1 MKLSRL
7 LILIIACL
15 LALVFAGASAIVIN
29 NSRDY
34 LVKQM
39 RSHAQDTAA
48 SLGLSLSS
56 TMKNGNTARMNSMA
70 DAIFDSGYYQEV
82 VIHDIS
88 GELLVSRVQAPQP
101 MEVPLWF
108 ARFFVL
114 EAPRGQS
121 LVMNG
126 WRQIATVEVAS
137 HPGHAYRE
145 LWRVSQQAFWWIM
158 SIGIASFILI
168 FVVLRVALAPLKEME
183 ALALGISNRRFG
195 ILKKLPWA
203 RELRRVAHA
212 LNTMSL
218 TVERTLG
225 EQTSLAERLHLKAYV
240 DGVTGLANGRDFRE
254 RLDHLL
260 NAPEEFSNGALLFV
274 HLDQLQAFNDT
285 HGHGAGNS
293 LLQRVAQRL
302 AELCQTCNAPLLA
315 RMNGA
320 EFAIL
325 VPDMEANEA
334 KELGSRVV
342 AVLEGIGLPGE
353 MPIGAQVGIALC
365 RPSEGVA
372 ALLSKADRALHAA
385 RRSADRKWQLYE
397 DAEWD
402 EGIAASRNQW
412 KSDIEAALK
421 SGNIAL
427 QFQPAQSG
435 KDQRDLYREVLVRVA
450 TEDGELQPAGVFLP
464 IVERLGMAVHLDKLV
479 VSRAMEYLS
488 KDPDAGKLAINLFV
502 SSILNEEFVEWLYE
516 RLAADINLSMRLVF
530 EVPEAE
536 VGHRFDELRTVMQHL
551 RQTGAQFAIDH
562 FGHAAAV
569 IGHLRNLPVDFIK
582 IDGSYIRQIDQND
595 DKQFIVQTVT
605 GIAHGVGMQVIAEHV
620 ETAEELATL
629 QALGVDGVQGYFIGR
644 PQA

>member
-34 LVKQM
+34 LVEQM
-39 RSHAQDTAA
+39 RSHAQDTAT

-56 TMKNGNTARMNSMA
+56 TLKNGNTAMMNSMA
-70 DAIFDSGYYQEV
+70 DVIFDSGYYQEV
-82 VIHDIS
+82 VIRAIS

-101 MEVPLWF
+101 MDVPSWF
-108 ARFFVL
+108 ANFFVL
-114 EAPRGQS
+114 EAPRGKS

-126 WRQIATVEVAS
+126 WKQLATVEVAS

-145 LWRVSQQAFWWIM
+145 LWRVSRQAFWWIM
-158 SIGIASFILI
+158 GIGVASFILI
-168 FVVLRVALAPLKEME
+168 FVVLRLALAPLNAME
-183 ALALGISNRRFG
+183 SLAQGISNRRFG
-195 ILKKLPWA
+195 VLKKLPWA

-218 TVERTLG
+218 TVERMLG
-225 EQTSLAERLHLKAYV
+225 EQTSLAERLRVKAYV

-274 HLDQLQAFNDT
+274 YLDQFQEFNEK
-285 HGHGAGNS
+285 HGHSAGNS

-302 AELCQTCNAPLLA
+302 MEMCQTNASLLA

-325 VPDMEANEA
+325 VPDMEASEA

-342 AVLEGIGLPGE
+342 TALEGISLPGE
-353 MPIGAQVGIALC
+353 MPLGVYVGIALC
-365 RPSEGVA
+365 RPNEWVS
-372 ALLSKADRALHAA
+372 ALLTKADRALHAA
-385 RRSADRKWQLYE
+385 RRRTDRRWQLHE
-397 DAEWD
+397 DAQWD
-402 EGIAASRNQW
+402 ESVAVNRNQW

-427 QFQPAQSG
+427 QFQSVQSC
-435 KDQRDLYREVLVRVA
+435 KDQRELYREVLVRVA

-464 IVERLGMAVHLDKLV
+464 MVEKLGLAVHLDKLV
-479 VSRAMEYLS
+479 VSRTMEYLS
-488 KDPDAGKLAINLFV
+488 KDPCTGRLAINLFV

-516 RLAADINLSMRLVF
+516 RLAADIKLSMRLVF

-536 VGHRFDELRTVMQHL
+536 VGYRFDELRIAMQHL
-551 RQTGAQFAIDH
+551 RQTGALFAIDH

-595 DKQFIVQTVT
+595 DKQFFVQTVT

-620 ETAEELATL
+620 ETAEELTIL
-629 QALGVDGVQGYFIGR
+629 QALGVDGIQGYFIGK

>member
-34 LVKQM
+34 LVMQM
-39 RSHAQDTAA
+39 RSHARDTAT

-56 TMKNGNTARMNSMA
+56 TLKNGNTAMMNSMA
-70 DAIFDSGYYQEV
+70 DVIFDSGYYQEV
-82 VIHDIS
+82 LIRGIS

-101 MEVPLWF
+101 MEVPSWF
-108 ARFFVL
+108 ANLFVL

-126 WRQIATVEVAS
+126 WKQLATVEVAS

-158 SIGIASFILI
+158 GIGAASFILI
-168 FVVLRVALAPLKEME
+168 FVVLRLALAPLSAME
-183 ALALGISNRRFG
+183 SLALGISNRRFG
-195 ILKKLPWA
+195 VLKKLPWA
-203 RELRRVAHA
+203 RELRRVAHSM
-212 LNTMSL
+212 NTMSL
-218 TVERTLG
+218 TVERMLE
-225 EQTSLAERLHLKAYV
+225 EQTSLAGRLHVKAYV

-260 NAPEEFSNGALLFV
+260 DAPEEFSNGALLFV
-274 HLDQLQAFNDT
+274 HLEQLQAFNER
-285 HGHGAGNS
+285 HGHSTGNS
-293 LLQRVAQRL
+293 LLQSVAQRL
-302 AELCQTCNAPLLA
+302 TEMCQTNASLLA

-325 VPDMEANEA
+325 VPGMEANEA
-334 KELGSRVV
+334 EELGSRVV
-342 AVLEGIGLPGE
+342 TALEGISLPGE
-353 MPIGAQVGIALC
+353 MPLGVYVGIALC
-365 RPSEGVA
+365 RPNEGVS
-372 ALLSKADRALHAA
+372 ALLAKADRALHAA
-385 RRSADRKWQLYE
+385 RRRTDRRWQLHE
-397 DAEWD
+397 DAQWD
-402 EGIAASRNQW
+402 ESVAVNRNQW
-412 KSDIEAALK
+412 KSDVEAALK

-427 QFQPAQSG
+427 QFQPVQG
-435 KDQRDLYREVLVRVA
+435 CKDQRELYREVLARVA

-464 IVERLGMAVHLDKLV
+464 IVEKLGMAVHLDKLV
-479 VSRAMEYLS
+479 VSRAMEYLG
-488 KDPDAGKLAINLFV
+488 KDPGAGRLAINLFV
-502 SSILNEEFVEWLYE
+502 SSILNEKFVKWLYE
-516 RLAADINLSMRLVF
+516 QLAADIKLSMRLVF

-536 VGHRFDELRTVMQHL
+536 VGYRFDELRIAMQHL
-551 RQTGAQFAIDH
+551 RQTGALFGIDH
-562 FGHAAAV
+562 FGHAAAA

-595 DKQFIVQTVT
+595 DKQFFVQTVT
-605 GIAHGVGMQVIAEHV
+605 SIAHGVGMQVIAEHV
-620 ETAEELATL
+620 ETAEELITL

>member
-7 LILIIACL
+7 LILIISCL

-34 LVKQM
+34 LVEQM
-39 RSHAQDTAA
+39 RSHAQDTAT

-56 TMKNGNTARMNSMA
+56 TLKNGNTAMMNSMA
-70 DAIFDSGYYQEV
+70 DVIFDSGYYQEV
-82 VIHDIS
+82 VIRAIS

-101 MEVPLWF
+101 MEVPPWF
-108 ARFFVL
+108 ASFFVL

-121 LVMNG
+121 LVMSG
-126 WRQIATVEVAS
+126 WRQLATVEVVS

-145 LWRVSQQAFWWIM
+145 LWRVSRQAFWWILG
-158 SIGIASFILI
+158 IGAASFILI
-168 FVVLRVALAPLKEME
+168 FVVLRLALAPLNAME
-183 ALALGISNRRFG
+183 GLALGISNRRFG
-195 ILKKLPWA
+195 VLKKLPWA

-218 TVERTLG
+218 TVERMLG

-260 NAPEEFSNGALLFV
+260 DAPEEFSNGALLFV
-274 HLDQLQAFNDT
+274 HLDPLQEFNDT
-285 HGHGAGNS
+285 HGHSAGNS

-302 AELCQTCNAPLLA
+302 AGMCQTYAASLLA

-334 KELGSRVV
+334 KELGGRVV
-342 AVLEGIGLPGE
+342 AALEGISLPGE
-353 MPIGAQVGIALC
+353 MPLGVYVGIALC
-365 RPSEGVA
+365 RPNEGVA
-372 ALLSKADRALHAA
+372 ALLSKADGALHAA
-385 RRSADRKWQLYE
+385 RRSADSGWHLHE
-397 DAEWD
+397 DGQWD
-402 EGIAASRNQW
+402 ESVAVSRSQW

-427 QFQPAQSG
+427 QFQPVQG
-435 KDQRDLYREVLVRVA
+435 CKDQRELYREVLVRIA
-450 TEDGELQPAGVFLP
+450 TEDGALQPAGVFLP
-464 IVERLGMAVHLDKLV
+464 IVEKLGLAVHLDKLMV
-479 VSRAMEYLS
+479 NRAMEYLS
-488 KDPDAGKLAINLFV
+488 KDPGAGRLAINLFV

-516 RLAADINLSMRLVF
+516 QLAADIKLSMRLVF

-536 VGHRFDELRTVMQHL
+536 VGYRFDELRTSMQHL

-562 FGHAAAV
+562 FGHSAAV

-595 DKQFIVQTVT
+595 DKQFFVQTVA

-620 ETAEELATL
+620 ETAEELTML
-629 QALGVDGVQGYFIGR
+629 QALGVDGVQGYLIGK
-644 PQA
+644 PQP

>member
-7 LILIIACL
+7 LILIIACM

-34 LVKQM
+34 LVEQM
-39 RSHAQDTAA
+39 RSHAQDTAT

-56 TMKNGNTARMNSMA
+56 TMKNGNTATMNSMA
-70 DAIFDSGYYQEV
+70 DVVFDSGYYQEV
-82 VIHDIS
+82 VIRDMS
-88 GELLVSRVQAPQP
+88 GAILVSRVQAPQP
-101 MEVPLWF
+101 MEVPHWF
-108 ARFFVL
+108 ASFFVL

-126 WRQIATVEVAS
+126 WRQLATVEVAS

-158 SIGIASFILI
+158 GIGVASFVLI
-168 FVVLRVALAPLKEME
+168 FVVLRVALAPLKAME

-195 ILKKLPWA
+195 VLKKLPWA

-218 TVERTLG
+218 TVERMLG

-240 DGVTGLANGRDFRE
+240 DGVTGLANGREFRE

-260 NAPEEFSNGALLFV
+260 SAPEEFSNGALLFV

-285 HGHGAGNS
+285 YGHGAGNS
-293 LLQRVAQRL
+293 LLQRIAQRL
-302 AELCQTCNAPLLA
+302 AEVCQTCAASLLA

-325 VPDMEANEA
+325 VPDMAANEA

-342 AVLEGIGLPGE
+342 AALEGVGLPGE
-353 MPIGAQVGIALC
+353 MPLGVYVGIALC
-365 RPSEGVA
+365 RSNEGA
-372 ALLSKADRALHAA
+372 AVLLSKADRALHAA
-385 RRSADRKWQLYE
+385 RRSADRRWQLHE
-397 DAEWD
+397 DAESD
-402 EGIAASRNQW
+402 ESVAVSRNQW

-421 SGNIAL
+421 SGNMAL
-427 QFQPAQSG
+427 QFQAVQG
-435 KDQRDLYREVLVRVA
+435 CKDQRELYREVLVRIA
-450 TEDGELQPAGVFLP
+450 TEDGELQPAGAFLP
-464 IVERLGMAVHLDKLV
+464 IVEKLGLAVHLDKLV

-488 KDPDAGKLAINLFV
+488 KDQGAGRLAINLFV
-502 SSILNEEFVEWLYE
+502 SSILDEQFVEWLYE
-516 RLAADINLSMRLVF
+516 QLAADIKLAMRLVF

-536 VGHRFDELRTVMQHL
+536 VGHRFDELRTAMQHL

-582 IDGSYIRQIDQND
+582 IDGSYIRQIDRND
-595 DKQFIVQTVT
+595 DRQFFVQTVT

-620 ETAEELATL
+620 ETAEELTIL
-629 QALGVDGVQGYFIGR
+629 QALGVDGIQGYFIGK